1 MTDGGTGGELRFTVR
16 RLEPHE
22 WQRFRDLR
30 LEALADAPSAFITTM
45 EQALAAPEAQ
55 WRERIAASPH
65 FLAEA
70 GGQPAG
76 IAVGFL
82 HDGAPEL
89 VGMWVK
95 PWARG
100 AGAVQVLLEAVGGWA
115 AEEGHAELVLW
126 VVVGNERAERAYRR
140 HGFVHTGRSQLV
152 PGRPADTEVEMAMA
166 LRAPG
171 AALPSPGEP

>member
-1 MTDGGTGGELRFTVR
+1 MTDRLTGGDVRFTVR

-22 WQRFRDLR
+22 WQRFRELR
-30 LEALADAPSAFITTM
+30 LEALADAPSAFITTI
-45 EQALAAPEAQ
+45 EQARAAPEAH

-70 GGQPAG
+70 GGQAAG
-76 IAVGFL
+76 IAVGFM
-82 HDGAPEL
+82 HDGTPEL

-115 AEEGHAELVLW
+115 AEEGHTELVLW
-126 VVVGNERAERAYRR
+126 VVAGNERAVRAYSR

-152 PGRPADTEVEMAMA
+152 PGRLNDTEVEMAMA
-166 LRAPG
+166 LRAKPTMIR
-171 AALPSPGEP
+171 